1 MQKSTMLVFFPTSH
15 TINCTG
21 PAGDHLTRRCPLLA
35 GGVSTSLL
43 TSSPSSSWSQF
54 LSVSSLSAIL
64 FAIPPALKHTC
75 STGQQAA
82 ILAQHSSSVMAF
94 HPCFAD
100 DTSLL
105 VLVATGLMFWRETSP
120 LDL

>member
-1 MQKSTMLVFFPTSH
+1 MQTSTVSVSFSSSH
-15 TINCTG
+15 TFNSTG

-82 ILAQHSSSVMAF
+82 ILAQHSSSVLPF
-94 HPCFAD
+94 HPRLAD

-105 VLVATGLMFWRETSP
+105 VLVAR
-120 LDL
+120 